1 MLQLLRL
8 QIMVSQFTDKSCSG
22 YPMITLAS
30 MAERSL
36 TFSVIQIFKVCA
48 GFHINISAPS
58 NITFLFAI
66 GTI

>member
-1 MLQLLRL
+1 
-8 QIMVSQFTDKSCSG
+8 
-22 YPMITLAS
+22 MITLAS